1 MNDRFSKENKDK
13 LLKVPKHNG
22 FIANVKRWVFGFF
35 LFQVVPVLS
44 PVIWVLVAYLLN
56 LPSIFINIV
65 LFFLI
70 PVTFYF
76 LYLIFIKFNDVKI
89 KTYEF
94 KLEKIKDRF
103 EFLFVTDLHIGKEFY
118 STRESRLRN
127 IINQINSTNLG
138 LIVFG
143 GDFIEH
149 KIEKSL
155 LDMLSQI
162 TIPIKIAVC
171 GNHDSYYLDAKNI
184 EENLPQELIFILEK
198 LGIKMLLDTSITAK
212 TGQDVITF
220 FGITDL
226 YTKLFNITE
235 AQKESD
241 KTDVKILISH
251 NPDIVDF
258 VEDKDDIDLI
268 LSGHTHG
275 AQIFL
280 NKLIRLPMPVKNTQ
294 YRSGIHNIGQKTKL
308 FISEGIGHSGT
319 RIRIGTECEICRIV
333 LIPA

>member
-1 MNDRFSKENKDK
+1 MDDRFSKENKDK
-13 LLKVPKHNG
+13 LLKIPKHNG
-22 FIANVKRWVFGFF
+22 FIAIVKRWVFGFF
-35 LFQVVPVLS
+35 LFQIVPVLS
-44 PVIWVLVAYLLN
+44 PILWILFAYWLK
-56 LPSIFINIV
+56 LPSAFINIM
-65 LFFLI
+65 LIFLVPI
-70 PVTFYF
+70 TFYF

-94 KLEKIKDRF
+94 KLDKMKNRF
-103 EFLFVTDLHIGKEFY
+103 EFLFVTDLHIGREFY

-138 LIVFG
+138 LIIFG
-143 GDFIEH
+143 GDFIER
-149 KIEKSL
+149 KIEKFL

-162 TIPIKIAVC
+162 TIPIKIAVY
-171 GNHDSYYLDAKNI
+171 GNHDSYYLDAEKI

-220 FGITDL
+220 SGISDL
-226 YTKLFNITE
+226 YTKMFNITE
-235 AQKESD
+235 AQKEAD
-241 KTDVKILISH
+241 QNDIKILISH

-280 NKLIRLPMPVKNTQ
+280 NKLIKLPMPVKNTQ
-294 YRSGIHNIGQKTKL
+294 YRSGIHNIGRKTKL
-308 FISEGIGHSGT
+308 FVSEGIGHSGT

-333 LIPA
+333 LTPA